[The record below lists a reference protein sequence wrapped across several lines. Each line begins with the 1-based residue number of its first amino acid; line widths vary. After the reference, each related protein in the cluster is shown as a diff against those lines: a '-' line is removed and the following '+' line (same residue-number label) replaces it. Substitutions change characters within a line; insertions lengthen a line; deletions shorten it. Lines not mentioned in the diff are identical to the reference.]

1 MPDSRERELV
11 WEIKG
16 VRGRGGREDTPCPA
30 RVPPMLWA
38 GRCGRAVRHFPL
50 SPGWAFKTLTP
61 LDGGGGQGAT
71 PDQGPRARPCSPRVT
86 GERTTGERFPHR
98 QESAQWAL
106 MNRDSL

>member
-61 LDGGGGQGAT
+61 LDGGVDKEQPPTRAPERDPVAPGLQERGLWERGSHT
-71 PDQGPRARPCSPRVT
+71 GKSLHSGP
-86 GERTTGERFPHR
+86 
-98 QESAQWAL
+98 
-106 MNRDSL
+106 